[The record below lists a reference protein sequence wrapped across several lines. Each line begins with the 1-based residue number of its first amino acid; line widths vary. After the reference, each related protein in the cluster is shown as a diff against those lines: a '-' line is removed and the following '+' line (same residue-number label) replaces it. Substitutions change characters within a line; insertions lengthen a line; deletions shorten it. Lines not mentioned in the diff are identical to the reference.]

1 MTGDRYQEL
10 APNLSQVGLALQYRQ
25 DRPLS
30 PLNLTSVY
38 ILIIFFFSNIQRE
51 TLHLKRKTPLTNV
64 YLNHLFFKKISKAKH
79 YIQRGKHPHPLTIMF
94 ILIIFFFFFKYLK
107 RNIVSKEENIPHP
120 LYLLAQV
127 MDRPVW
133 YGVLLTVPLVILTWL
148 EGLP

>member
-1 MTGDRYQEL
+1 
-10 APNLSQVGLALQYRQ
+10 
-25 DRPLS
+25 
-30 PLNLTSVY
+30 
-38 ILIIFFFSNIQRE
+38 
-51 TLHLKRKTPLTNV
+51 
-64 YLNHLFFKKISKAKH
+64 
-79 YIQRGKHPHPLTIMF
+79 MF

>member
-1 MTGDRYQEL
+1 M
-10 APNLSQVGLALQYRQ
+10 S
-25 DRPLS
+25 
-30 PLNLTSVY
+30 
-38 ILIIFFFSNIQRE
+38 ILIIFFF
-51 TLHLKRKTPLTNV
+51 
-64 YLNHLFFKKISKAKH
+64 KKISKEKH
-79 YIQRGKHPHPLTIMF
+79 YIQRGKHPPHPLTNVYLDHLF
-94 ILIIFFFFFKYLK
+94 LFFFKYLK